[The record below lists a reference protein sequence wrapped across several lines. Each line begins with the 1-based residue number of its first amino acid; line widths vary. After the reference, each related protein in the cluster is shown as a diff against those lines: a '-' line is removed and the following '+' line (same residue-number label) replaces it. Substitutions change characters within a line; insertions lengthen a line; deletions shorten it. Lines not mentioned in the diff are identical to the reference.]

1 MTAIIPIAPAKPQRR
16 ATEPASYEARLSTE
30 RAWAMDES
38 DAHFQGRSLVHK
50 TLQRVC
56 QSLAE
61 LNIHHAVVGTMAM
74 FLHGLRRFTENVDLL
89 VTPED
94 YRRLRAELEGHDYLP
109 PFDGSRHLRDTETKV
124 KIKFFKTGDF
134 PGDGKPKP
142 FAFPDPADV
151 VEVRGGIPVVRLT
164 TLVELK
170 ITSGVS
176 SPDRRK
182 DLADAQELI
191 KVLSLPANFADQL
204 HPYVRDSFSQLW
216 SEVHPGLKRHLRHWP
231 CSTGAATRTLAELAQ
246 SSPKDSPLLTAMQ
259 ADGVQI
265 DTSRPTVADGI
276 GLVTTDPVV
285 AAKYDMH
292 DESEFKQGHRLV
304 GSAQPVGWDQRRFA
318 TPATMISRCFL
329 HGGPAL
335 EASLSHPT

>member
-1 MTAIIPIAPAKPQRR
+1 MSAITPIVTAKPQRR

-30 RAWAMDES
+30 REWAMDEC

-56 QSLAE
+56 QRLTE
-61 LNIHHAVVGTMAM
+61 LNVRHAVIGTLAM
-74 FLHGLRRFTENVDLL
+74 FSHGFRRFTENVDLL
-89 VTPED
+89 VTAEGL
-94 YRRLRAELEGHDYLP
+94 RRVRAELEGRGYLP

-124 KIKFFKTGDF
+124 KIKFFKTDDF

-151 VEVRGGIPVVRLT
+151 VEVRDGIPVVRLT

-170 ITSGVS
+170 IASGIS
-176 SPDRRK
+176 SPDRLK

-191 KVLSLPANFADQL
+191 KVLLLPATVVDQL
-204 HPYVRDSFSQLW
+204 HPFVRESFNQLW
-216 SEVHPGLKRHLRHWP
+216 SEVHEGHNRYLRHCL

-246 SSPKDSPLLTAMQ
+246 SSPKYAPLLSSMQ
-259 ADGVQI
+259 ADGVEI
-265 DTSRPTVADGI
+265 DTQRVPAADGI
-276 GLVTTDPVV
+276 WLVTTDPDV

-292 DESEFKQGHRLV
+292 DESEFK
-304 GSAQPVGWDQRRFA
+304 D
-318 TPATMISRCFL
+318 
-329 HGGPAL
+329 
-335 EASLSHPT
+335 